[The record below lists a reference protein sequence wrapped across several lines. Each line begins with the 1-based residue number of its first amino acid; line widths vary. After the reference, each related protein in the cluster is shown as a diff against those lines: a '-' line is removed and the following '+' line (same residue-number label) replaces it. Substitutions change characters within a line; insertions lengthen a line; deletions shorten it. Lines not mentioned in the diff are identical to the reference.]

1 MFGAVDRPVAERP
14 RWRVG
19 LPLSATAVAS
29 LMLALLT
36 VRDWPV
42 AEGGPRE
49 QFDPPGTTSL
59 TFVASLPAGWH
70 SVRNP
75 APARL
80 DWTNAGPFL
89 SSMRSLAERETNRW
103 R

>member
-1 MFGAVDRPVAERP
+1 M
-14 RWRVG
+14 G
-19 LPLSATAVAS
+19 LPLSATAAAS
-29 LMLALLT
+29 LMLASMT
-36 VRDWPV
+36 VRDWPL
-42 AEGGPRE
+42 AKGGPRE
-49 QFDPPGTTSL
+49 VFDPPGATSL

-70 SVRNP
+70 SLRNP

>member
-1 MFGAVDRPVAERP
+1 MG
-14 RWRVG
+14 
-19 LPLSATAVAS
+19 ATAVAS
-29 LMLALLT
+29 LMLASLT

-49 QFDPPGTTSL
+49 SFDPPGTTSRI
-59 TFVASLPAGWH
+59 FVASLPAGWH

-75 APARL
+75 APVRL